1 VEKRSP
7 YSKKM
12 IMKRINLLKWIL
24 FCFPFL
30 LITNAYSQKVT
41 PNPTV
46 DNDCSNETS
55 VLTITSVFTGMGD
68 ENITLVTLQY
78 ATTLFKPWISL
89 DSNTTLTTNKSIT
102 KYKILV
108 WGIITEDEDEPFSS
122 LNFDN
127 QYSIK
132 RRIAYNLYMVFPAI
146 PENAT
151 LLNIQ
156 ETVKNG
162 FFWNGIHIND
172 KTTEDLSK
180 DKPSYTKKGEFTP
193 SGTGSG
199 FAISANGYIATCY
212 HVIANA
218 KEIRIKG
225 VNGNFETS
233 LKAKIV
239 VADEKNDLAILK
251 IDDTRFSQI
260 PYSFRTESSDVGE
273 DIFVLGYPQTQ
284 HLGEE
289 LKLTTG
295 VISSR
300 SGYRGDMTT
309 YQISA
314 QVLPG
319 NSGCPLFNNNGDIIG
334 VVSAK
339 YIEPNVSY
347 AVKLSYLKTLIG
359 NSEIKLAQPVSN
371 TITGKSLAE
380 KVKSVRN
387 FVYIIE
393 VEQ

>member
-1 VEKRSP
+1 
-7 YSKKM
+7 M
-12 IMKRINLLKWIL
+12 NRINLLRCLALVSIS
-24 FCFPFL
+24 FL
-30 LITNAYSQKVT
+30 LLTNVYSQKVT
-41 PNPTV
+41 PNPAV
-46 DNDCSNETS
+46 DNDCSGETS
-55 VLTITSVFTGMGD
+55 VLTITSVFTGMGE
-68 ENITLVTLQY
+68 ENLTLVTFQY
-78 ATTLFKPWISL
+78 VTTLFKPWIKL
-89 DSNTTLTTNKSIT
+89 DSKTTLTTNKSNT
-102 KYKILV
+102 KHEILD
-108 WGIITEDEDEPFSS
+108 WGIVTEDEDGRFSS

-132 RRIAYNLYMVFPAI
+132 RRIVYNLYMVFPAI
-146 PENAT
+146 PGNAS
-151 LLNIQ
+151 LLSIQ
-156 ETVKNG
+156 ESVKNG
-162 FFWNGIHIND
+162 FFWNGIHINNQS
-172 KTTEDLSK
+172 TEDLSK
-180 DKPSYTKKGEFTP
+180 DKPSYTPKGEFTP
-193 SGTGSG
+193 SGSGSG
-199 FAISANGYIATCY
+199 FAINANGYIATCY
-212 HVIANA
+212 HVIADA

-225 VNGNFETS
+225 INGNFETS
-233 LKAKIV
+233 LKAKVI

-260 PYSFRTESSDVGE
+260 PYSFTTELSDVGE

-300 SGYRGDMTT
+300 SGYRGDITT

-314 QVLPG
+314 QALPG
-319 NSGCPLFNNNGDIIG
+319 NSGCPLFNNKGDIIG

-347 AVKLSYLKTLIG
+347 AVKLSYLKMLIE
-359 NSEIKLAQPVSN
+359 NSEIKLTQPVSN
-371 TITGKSLAE
+371 TIVGKSLAD